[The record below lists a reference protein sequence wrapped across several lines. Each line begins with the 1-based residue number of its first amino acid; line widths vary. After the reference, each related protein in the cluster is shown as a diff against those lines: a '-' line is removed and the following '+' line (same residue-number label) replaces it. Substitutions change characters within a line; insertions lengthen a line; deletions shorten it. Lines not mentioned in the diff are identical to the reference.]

1 MNNLGATYRALG
13 RYADAVAMGDRALE
27 FYRRVL
33 PDNHPN
39 IGEGYVW
46 SDALD
51 VVDYDS
57 CLCSHGIVPNKF
69 EPQAEWCAAACVG
82 VRS

>member
-13 RYADAVAMGDRALE
+13 RYADAVAMGERALE

-46 SDALD
+46 SDALH
-51 VVDYDS
+51 V
-57 CLCSHGIVPNKF
+57 LC
-69 EPQAEWCAAACVG
+69 
-82 VRS
+82 

>member
-1 MNNLGATYRALG
+1 MDNLAMTYRALG
-13 RYADAVAMGDRALE
+13 RYADAVAMGERALE
-27 FYRRVL
+27 FFRRVL
-33 PDNHPN
+33 PENHPD

-46 SDALD
+46 SDALH

>member
-1 MNNLGATYRALG
+1 MNNLALTYFSVG
-13 RYADAVAMGDRALE
+13 RHVDAVVMQERVLE
-27 FYRRVL
+27 FRRRVL
-33 PDNHPN
+33 PENHPD

-46 SDALD
+46 SDALH